1 MVFKSDSIC
10 SALSSLKGLATA
22 AGVTRN
28 NLVAGL
34 NRLSAAIDRDGD
46 SESRDSIKRL
56 RTSVGLLREFDR
68 SNMVDGAAPS
78 DAAFQMMVC
87 KLFAGGDPT
96 TVRFMREAERS
107 YKLYSRAGGRAA
119 EPKATAARACY
130 NCGGSGHVSRDC
142 PTPQSGAAAGRSN
155 KRPRDTHSA
164 SGAAN
169 AGLHPPAPA
178 APMLTWPYPPAG
190 PPRPPGPF

>member
-10 SALSSLKGLATA
+10 SALSSLEGLATA

-46 SESRDSIKRL
+46 SESRDAIKRL
-56 RTSVGLLREFDR
+56 RTTVGLLREFDR

-96 TVRFMREAERS
+96 TVRFLREAELS

-119 EPKATAARACY
+119 ESKATARACY

-142 PTPQSGAAAGRSN
+142 PTPQPGASAGRPS
-155 KRPRDTHSA
+155 KRSRDTYSMG
-164 SGAAN
+164 GAAN
-169 AGLHPPAPA
+169 AGPRPPAPS